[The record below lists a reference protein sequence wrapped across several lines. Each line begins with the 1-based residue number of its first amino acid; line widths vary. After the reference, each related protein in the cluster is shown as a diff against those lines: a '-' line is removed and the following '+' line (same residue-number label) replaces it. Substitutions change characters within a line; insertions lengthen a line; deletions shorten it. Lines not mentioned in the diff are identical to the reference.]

1 MIASTF
7 RFHGYGSLNY
17 VYRQG
22 TTVRN
27 TLCSLRYIK
36 NERRKKP
43 RVAVVVSKKVHK
55 SAVVRNRIR
64 RRLYEIIRQHQPA
77 ITEPYDIIFS
87 VFSDQVAEMPYPEL
101 MKLLTSQLREAKI
114 L

>member
-1 MIASTF
+1 MIARTF

-22 TTVRN
+22 ATVRN
-27 TLCSLRYIK
+27 TLCSLRYVK
-36 NERRKKP
+36 NDRRKTP

-64 RRLYEIIRQHQPA
+64 RRFYEVLRQHQAA
-77 ITEPYDIIFS
+77 ITEPYDMIFS

-114 L
+114 I